1 MARPAKSIKTQ
12 SRHNTKADIKE
23 REEAENR
30 LKGDTNIEAPAH
42 LTENQKSIFE
52 YIKDVLGSE
61 GADILGRLDV
71 FVLSQT
77 AIALDRLQTL
87 DTIINHDSTLIID
100 KDTVSARKA
109 YVQEFNRFCNELCLS
124 PQARAKIGSL
134 NLSKKKEKE
143 DPILQLLKRADSS

>member
-1 MARPAKSIKTQ
+1 MARPAKSIKAQ

-42 LTENQKSIFE
+42 LTENQKAIFD

-71 FVLSQT
+71 FILTQT
-77 AIALDRLQTL
+77 AIAVDRLQTL
-87 DTIINHDSTLIID
+87 DAAINLDNTLIID

-109 YVQEFNRFCNELCLS
+109 YTQEFNRCCNELCLS

-134 NLSKKKEKE
+134 NLSKKKEQA
-143 DPILQLLKRADSS
+143 DPILQLLKKADSS